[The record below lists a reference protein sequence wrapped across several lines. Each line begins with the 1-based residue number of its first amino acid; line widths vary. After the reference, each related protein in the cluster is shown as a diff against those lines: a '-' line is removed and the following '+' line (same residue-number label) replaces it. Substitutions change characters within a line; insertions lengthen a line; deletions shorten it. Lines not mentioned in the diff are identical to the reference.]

1 MQRGNIE
8 GQISEAVKMHT
19 VGEISTV
26 VSTVTTLKAAP
37 ERISFDEI
45 NHRATRTNEKE
56 ERGGHNLNEPKAGR
70 AEEECQHVP
79 RFAIVAQLR
88 TCLYTSESQGTRVD
102 SSFATKTEFHFS
114 GKHRSRDG
122 PSAPNRD

>member
-1 MQRGNIE
+1 MRRGNIE

-26 VSTVTTLKAAP
+26 LSTVTTLKAAP
-37 ERISFDEI
+37 ERISVDEI
-45 NHRATRTNEKE
+45 NHRATSTNEKE
-56 ERGGHNLNEPKAGR
+56 KCGDHNLNKAKAGR
-70 AEEECQHVP
+70 AEEECQRVP
-79 RFAIVAQLR
+79 GLATVAQLR
-88 TCLYTSESQGTRVD
+88 TCLHMSESQGTRVG

-114 GKHRSRDG
+114 GKHRSREG